1 MFSFKPGKQT
11 ELAVTITCL
20 QAFLLFGY
28 DQGVFGGLVTN
39 DDFLNTFGRPNSSLL
54 GIIVS
59 IYNIG
64 CLLGCIANFI
74 FGTKFGRR
82 QAIWAAMAFIC
93 LGAVV
98 QTASYGVP
106 QLMVGRVITGF
117 GVGIDTSTVPMYQ
130 SELCKPNRRGRL
142 VSTELLFVAVG
153 ITFAYFY
160 DFGLSYVGGPMA
172 WRLPIATQIAFAI
185 PIAILMIPLP
195 ESPRWLIQ
203 RGRVDDATK
212 VLMQNY
218 GVDDDDEELQ
228 TERKSIIDI
237 CDLERKAG
245 FHWTSIFKKDAV
257 QTGWRIFLS
266 CLILTMNQ
274 WTGINVVV
282 FYAAV
287 VLEQNYMIF
296 FGVSMAGIPW
306 CYSAEILPLHVRAPG
321 ISIAVMFNWI
331 SVFTIVM
338 ITPVLVSNITWKTY
352 LIFMVMNFVFIPI
365 IYFLFPETANR
376 SLEDIDFLFLKHDR
390 LSPDEQH
397 WIDRYGM
404 SGVANE
410 PVVADRNLESKN
422 TAEHIEHSKA

>member
-28 DQGVFGGLVTN
+28 DQGVFGGLATN

-64 CLLGCIANFI
+64 CLLGCVANFM

-106 QLMVGRVITGF
+106 QLM
-117 GVGIDTSTVPMYQ
+117 
-130 SELCKPNRRGRL
+130 
-142 VSTELLFVAVG
+142 LLFVAVG

-218 GVDDDDEELQ
+218 GVDEDDEELQ
-228 TERKSIIDI
+228 TERRSIIDI

-282 FYAAV
+282 FCAAV
-287 VLEQNYMIF
+287 VLEQNVGLNHKTALVVGGCLNLAFYMIF

-338 ITPVLVSNITWKTY
+338 ITPVLVANITWKTY

-376 SLEDIDFLFLKHDR
+376 SLEDIDFLFLKTRSTFTRRAALDR
-390 LSPDEQH
+390 
-397 WIDRYGM
+397 
-404 SGVANE
+404 
-410 PVVADRNLESKN
+410 
-422 TAEHIEHSKA
+422 